1 MCGVDQAMLAQ
12 QLAELGLTASSLLG
26 AVAETPK
33 GASRYVPNVP
43 RPTYAR
49 ILLPVT
55 GDQFLS

>member
-1 MCGVDQAMLAQ
+1 MLAQ